1 MEKDQDSSSSGK
13 IGRDRPR
20 GPDRRVSTRIGPPPY
35 QTNEGAVLVEA
46 DHRQHAA
53 RADLEAASTT
63 DAGFLVDVLDEL
75 RRPAL
80 AAGQRD

>member
-35 QTNEGAVLVEA
+35 QTNEGAVLV
-46 DHRQHAA
+46 DRRSQIDR
-53 RADLEAASTT
+53 RATWIREFSL
-63 DAGFLVDVLDEL
+63 GDES
-75 RRPAL
+75 
-80 AAGQRD
+80 